1 LNKIKPLD
9 NLYSVFQQSFT
20 NIKMKNATIYEIK
33 NKYWKLKSNRSCGCD
48 GMTTE
53 HLQISSWFISSP
65 LPYICSGMLSAGTV
79 LERLRFSEI
88 KSVSKKFDK
97 TLISNY
103 RPISLLS
110 VISKIFEKFIYKTLY
125 YHLTSN
131 NILFKEQF
139 GFGPIIQ
146 LK

>member
-1 LNKIKPLD
+1 
-9 NLYSVFQQSFT
+9 
-20 NIKMKNATIYEIK
+20 
-33 NKYWKLKSNRSCGCD
+33 
-48 GMTTE
+48 
-53 HLQISSWFISSP
+53 
-65 LPYICSGMLSAGTV
+65 MLSAGTV

-110 VISKIFEKFIYKTLY
+110 VFSKIFEKFIYKTLY